1 MTGERENGNLTDI
14 RISETYQEAE
24 LVLEGYTEVNNG
36 VGQAYAIPVLMVD
49 SQRLKAA
56 EVSRSI
62 KPDGSL
68 VPVLDGYISVDT
80 LRQAG
85 VGPMGRTIHGA
96 VMDRPYQLIAL
107 EIIARGSERM
117 QGAWNRVI
125 FPELDWPYAGEY
137 PVYEH
142 LQFLAK
148 WGLNGGARGGAFN
161 HAEEIRLFMND
172 TLQRYPETKIL
183 VVGKKVLL
191 DKLRESWVE
200 LDAMWLTAGGKQ
212 QMFQEIL
219 PSGIIIATPNV
230 AKQHQVQTMS
240 FDIILML
247 EPDDLTKS
255 STTQIYKQLKK
266 MKSRLKLAVYAKEDY
281 IAQSY
286 VSTTHMN
293 LLKINDYSV
302 SQYVIYNPKNPRKE
316 LPRPY
321 RRLVRPSILAESPSL
336 HMTEMEL
343 EGERGEKG
351 TPIPRRE
358 EGGQFIPSSLTA
370 SFLPERHAKQ
380 AEGTS
385 FSSEGEGIP
394 ASASGGE
401 LRSPFD
407 LKLHAE
413 IESLFPLQPRSARGH
428 DSSITS
434 VPAGSIYE
442 LSEHRFTKRARLYEE
457 RIESSAVFVP
467 FMNYWPTYDSMTNSQ
482 SMWYFYWRGEVRSQ
496 RYQGTDLSYI
506 FLYVYELIN
515 GIGWREPIEGYQMMV
530 DVWMAYREQYSKLT
544 SYILEWMTDFALVHQ
559 LPISL
564 HDVFRY
570 APNELTGDLLEMEL
584 MHRFRTEPLDMP
596 LSLLMRLSDVDV
608 SKSKFYTEGGE
619 LSMKEYVPKV
629 FALVDAYLAKQQ
641 GLRLIEMFY
650 PGPILQKERP
660 LFQGAMYD
668 ESQYGR
674 SIIISISK
682 ISAHPPLREFATQ
695 LIRLTEN
702 KLRENLNFKGRLRGI
717 ELEPEIETLVSRYID
732 RMFTSTSVQERRGP
746 AVVIDEEKLAQLQ
759 QDSEFVRDI
768 LTVNIEEETDLVIHS
783 NHKGSEWTG
792 YGDASA
798 DDVKDKVEMED
809 ELELKVEIEVQ
820 VQGEVDVEARTAF
833 AEQQVSL
840 LHHDINILK
849 ESDGKPSKSLITWD
863 VTGLPEEWKEFV
875 NALSAIQL
883 ESIYIL
889 KEGQDL
895 SGLQDIANEAG
906 TMPELLLDD
915 INMIAMD
922 TLGDLIIDGA
932 ELTEEYLPMLAQLNK
947 TI

>member
-1 MTGERENGNLTDI
+1 MTGERVNGNLTDI
-14 RISETYQEAE
+14 RILPTYQAAE

-36 VGQAYAIPVLMVD
+36 VGQAYAIPVLMVG

-96 VMDRPYQLIAL
+96 VMDRPYQLLAL

-117 QGAWNRVI
+117 QGAWNRVV
-125 FPELDWPYAGEY
+125 FPEMDWPYGGAY
-137 PVYEH
+137 PIYEH

-161 HAEEIRLFMND
+161 HAEEIRLFMKD

-191 DKLRESWVE
+191 DKLKESWVE
-200 LDAMWLTAGGKQ
+200 LDARWLTAGGKQ

-266 MKSRLKLAVYAKEDY
+266 MKSRLKLAIYAKEDY
-281 IAQSY
+281 ISQSY

-293 LLKINDYSV
+293 LLKINDYTV
-302 SQYVIYNPKNPRKE
+302 SQYVIFNPKNPRKE

-321 RRLVRPSILAESPSL
+321 RRMVRPSILAESPSL

-351 TPIPRRE
+351 TPIPHRE
-358 EGGQFIPSSLTA
+358 NGGQSIPSSLTA
-370 SFLPERHAKQ
+370 WSLPERHASAH
-380 AEGTS
+380 AEQPQGTIL
-385 FSSEGEGIP
+385 SSEGEGIS
-394 ASASGGE
+394 ASASGSE

-407 LKLHAE
+407 LKLHDE
-413 IESLFPLQPRSARGH
+413 IDSLFPLQPKSARVF
-428 DSSITS
+428 DSSNTLLPFS
-434 VPAGSIYE
+434 GLGEA
-442 LSEHRFTKRARLYEE
+442 SEHRFTKRARLYEE
-457 RIESSAVFVP
+457 RIETSAVFVP

-515 GIGWREPIEGYQMMV
+515 GVGWKEPIQGYQMMV
-530 DVWMAYREQYSKLT
+530 DVWKAYREQYSKLT

-564 HDVFRY
+564 HDVFRH

-608 SKSKFYTEGGE
+608 SKSKFYIEGGE

-650 PGPILQKERP
+650 PGPMLEKERP
-660 LFQGAMYD
+660 LFQSAMYD

-674 SIIISISK
+674 SLVISVSRISE
-682 ISAHPPLREFATQ
+682 HVPLREFATQ

-732 RMFTSTSVQERRGP
+732 RMFTSGPLQDRKGP

-768 LTVNIEEETDLVIHS
+768 LTVNIEEEADTGVGHEHED
-783 NHKGSEWTG
+783 SEWVG
-792 YGDASA
+792 HRDEDIG
-798 DDVKDKVEMED
+798 DVKVE
-809 ELELKVEIEVQ
+809 
-820 VQGEVDVEARTAF
+820 GERECVSPSV
-833 AEQQVSL
+833 EQQGAASSQNL
-840 LHHDINILK
+840 SQHNIK
-849 ESDGKPSKSLITWD
+849 NVEDAVDSKPPTFLVTWD
-863 VTGLPEEWKEFV
+863 VTGLPEEWMEFV
-875 NALSAIQL
+875 GALSASQL
-883 ESIYIL
+883 EAIYVL
-889 KEGQDL
+889 KEGLGL

-932 ELTEEYLPMLAQLNK
+932 ELTEEYLPMLAQLIK